1 MAERPSGAR
10 QITCAGPGMGMTRGS
25 VPQARSVSAA
35 HVAGSGALTARVKN
49 MPWATAMEGA
59 ISQGAPGSE

>member
-49 MPWATAMEGA
+49 MP
-59 ISQGAPGSE
+59 